1 MNETN
6 DNINQLFDNK
16 FKKANQYIG
25 AITQYLTTQP
35 KTINIDATAN
45 DDIKDA
51 PIKTLQ
57 HIIRVNN
64 TQINDIT
71 KMRYTENESPTK
83 ANVNVSNQGA

>member
-1 MNETN
+1 M
-6 DNINQLFDNK
+6 INNSG
-16 FKKANQYIG
+16 IG
-25 AITQYLTTQP
+25 YTYGDAVNVNGAPVASGIKWVGGNP
-35 KTINIDATAN
+35 PPATAN